1 MSQKT
6 SSVSLVWHFHHV
18 RYRTASIVSFSFL
31 TRDTLIILVTQT
43 KILVTGKNHVSGL
56 LTWCLILDPCGLKR
70 FWDLFPHWHFIC
82 VFVCVMAKS
91 MSELWMGTLFVVA
104 IFFELQWISPPLC
117 REFGNTGFDATRDRR
132 WEDRGRRCGVHSWQN
147 VW

>member
-1 MSQKT
+1 MLQKI

-18 RYRTASIVSFSFL
+18 WCRTASLVSFSFL
-31 TRDTLIILVTQT
+31 TRDTLLILVTQR

-70 FWDLFPHWHFIC
+70 FRDLFPHWHFIC
-82 VFVCVMAKS
+82 VFVCIMAKS

-117 REFGNTGFDATRDRR
+117 REFGNTGLDATRDRR

-147 VW
+147 IW